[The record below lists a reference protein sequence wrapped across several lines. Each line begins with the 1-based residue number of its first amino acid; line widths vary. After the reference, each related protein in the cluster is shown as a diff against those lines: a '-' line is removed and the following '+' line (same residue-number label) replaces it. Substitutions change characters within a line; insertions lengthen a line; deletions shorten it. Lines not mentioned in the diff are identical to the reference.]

1 MWKLFIFFIKNICKE
16 ILKYIQVKIFTKI
29 VENKYYIIS
38 DIFKDDKAI
47 ITEKFDNFRNEI
59 KSTISNNCY
68 NITSNKNFKSN
79 YINNNFYGGYVS
91 QMALWIKYTKFFK
104 SYDECSLNKYYNS
117 LIGSNYCNFLKL
129 NNKEWCLSR
138 IKQFEYMEDIENK
151 SYLEFGGTTGMLPAF
166 AAYLGFKKVVNH
178 EINIKDGE
186 KFISFCDKLNL
197 DNIAYKNTVDES
209 NRYDYISTHMVLEHC
224 YNKKSVIDKLF
235 ALLNEKG
242 VLFISHDCDNIPYPG
257 HIFELD
263 FNFENYLTDKKIKY
277 SKINKIV
284 YKCEK

>member
-1 MWKLFIFFIKNICKE
+1 MWKLFIFFINCGCKE
-16 ILKYIQVKIFTKI
+16 LLKYIQVILFPNI
-29 VENKYYIIS
+29 VKNKYYIKS
-38 DIFKDDKAI
+38 DIFKDDKGI
-47 ITEKFDNFRNEI
+47 IREKFDNFRNEI

-68 NITSNKNFKSN
+68 NITNNNNFKTN

-91 QMALWIKYTKFFK
+91 QMALWVKYTKLFK
-104 SYDECSLNKYYNS
+104 FYDESTLNKYYNS
-117 LIGSNYCNFLKL
+117 LKGSNYCNFLKL

-151 SYLEFGGTTGMLPAF
+151 SYLEFGGTTGLLPAF

-186 KFISFCDKLNL
+186 KFLSFCGKLNL
-197 DNIAYKNTVDES
+197 DNIAYKNTINES

-235 ALLNEKG
+235 ALLNENG
-242 VLFISHDCDNIPYPG
+242 ILFISHDCDNIPYPG
-257 HIFELD
+257 HIFERN
-263 FNFENYLTDKKIKY
+263 FNFEDYLSENKIKY
-277 SKINKIV
+277 KKINKIV
-284 YKCEK
+284 YKCVK